1 MCRGNANLS
10 GLEHSQEKGT
20 SQFSTGTSPSCH
32 SAPLVAL
39 CILLN
44 QHVHGV
50 PFEGGEMGNKQ
61 KHLAYGPYQW
71 LDKMILVGLFNSRY
85 PLIL

>member
-10 GLEHSQEKGT
+10 GLEHSQEKGM
-20 SQFSTGTSPSCH
+20 SQFGTKTSHSCH

-50 PFEGGEMGNKQ
+50 LCEGGEMGDKQ
-61 KHLAYGPYQW
+61 KDLAYGPYQE
-71 LDKMILVGLFNSRY
+71 LDTMILVGLFSSR
-85 PLIL
+85 

>member
-1 MCRGNANLS
+1 M
-10 GLEHSQEKGT
+10 
-20 SQFSTGTSPSCH
+20 SQFSTRTSHSCH

-50 PFEGGEMGNKQ
+50 PCEGGEMGNKQ
-61 KHLAYGPYQW
+61 KHLAYSISEAGHDDLGGSLQDT
-71 LDKMILVGLFNSRY
+71 L
-85 PLIL
+85 